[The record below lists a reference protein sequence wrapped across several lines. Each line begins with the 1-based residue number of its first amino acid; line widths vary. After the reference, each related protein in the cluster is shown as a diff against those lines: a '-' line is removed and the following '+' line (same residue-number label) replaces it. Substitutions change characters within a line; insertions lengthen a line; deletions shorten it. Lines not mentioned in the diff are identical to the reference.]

1 MCQSGGFAGK
11 LYRMEVDEIEYIAH
25 IDIVQVDG
33 QRVVGI
39 WGSFTVDDD
48 VLLVVFDRQVV
59 DREVV
64 LVIIDACRFD
74 MPYAVANGDGRGLDV
89 DVGRGHAVMVVVEVG
104 LGIDDSGEVA
114 LAVVLKGEQGMQ
126 LVVLGQR
133 VDVPIGAAIVLAY
146 LLQMGKGFEHVIW
159 RGKADVASLIAA
171 FAIIERGQVEGH
183 FYLTVAVSHAAFQG
197 QGALEI

>member
-48 VLLVVFDRQVV
+48 VLLVVLDRQVV

-89 DVGRGHAVMVVVEVG
+89 DIGRGHAVMVVVEVG

-114 LAVVLKGEQGMQ
+114 LAVVLKG
-126 LVVLGQR
+126 
-133 VDVPIGAAIVLAY
+133 
-146 LLQMGKGFEHVIW
+146 
-159 RGKADVASLIAA
+159 
-171 FAIIERGQVEGH
+171 
-183 FYLTVAVSHAAFQG
+183 
-197 QGALEI
+197 

>member
-11 LYRMEVDEIEYIAH
+11 LYRVEVDEIEYIAH

-48 VLLVVFDRQVV
+48 VLLVVLDRQVV

-89 DVGRGHAVMVVVEVG
+89 DVGCGHAVMVVVEVG

-114 LAVVLKGEQGMQ
+114 LVGWFGSLLVQGTSLWLVGSLVLW
-126 LVVLGQR
+126 LFLCVSS
-133 VDVPIGAAIVLAY
+133 
-146 LLQMGKGFEHVIW
+146 FE
-159 RGKADVASLIAA
+159 KC
-171 FAIIERGQVEGH
+171 
-183 FYLTVAVSHAAFQG
+183 
-197 QGALEI
+197 